1 MKLIGAIVLCI
12 LISST
17 IATQSENISRIN
29 QFTRNDQLPRKQ
41 PIKIIPRIANGN
53 VAPFKSYTYHALVIT
68 KDHNGKSKNCNGAIL
83 NENWI
88 VSTGDCL
95 EKAKSVIVKIGSV
108 KYNKQVLSVTPDA
121 VINHPQYH
129 QNNLQNNI
137 ALLRIPASQTI
148 TFPTGKFPSFSPVR
162 LPRKQQLNETFV
174 DSVAYFSSFGS
185 SDCKYY
191 FRVVLNR

>member
-12 LISST
+12 LIIST
-17 IATQSENISRIN
+17 IATQPDKFSRIN
-29 QFTRNDQLPRKQ
+29 QSTSNDQLPRKL
-41 PIKIIPRIANGN
+41 PMNIIPRIANGN
-53 VAPFKSYTYHALVIT
+53 VALFKSYTYHALVIT

-88 VSTGDCL
+88 VSTAHCL
-95 EKAKSVIVKIGSV
+95 EKAKNVIVEIGSV
-108 KYNKQVLSVTPDA
+108 KYNKPVLSVTPDA
-121 VINHPQYH
+121 VINHPQYRPD
-129 QNNLQNNI
+129 NAQNNI
-137 ALLRIPASQTI
+137 ALLRIPASQTLK
-148 TFPTGKFPSFSPVR
+148 FPTGKFPSFSPVR